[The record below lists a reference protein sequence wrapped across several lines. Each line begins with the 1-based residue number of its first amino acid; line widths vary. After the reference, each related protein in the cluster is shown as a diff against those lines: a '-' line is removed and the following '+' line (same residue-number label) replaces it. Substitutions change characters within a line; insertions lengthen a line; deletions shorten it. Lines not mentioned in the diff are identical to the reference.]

1 VDGPVSAIAILV
13 EIAGWGGAGLILLG
27 YLLISLGK
35 LDGQSAV
42 FQWIN
47 VFGGAGF
54 VINAWWHG
62 AVPVVALN
70 LIWVLIG
77 AVALIRIWSRRA
89 RAQASPE

>member
-1 VDGPVSAIAILV
+1 MSGVEILV
-13 EIAGWGGAGLILLG
+13 EIVGWGGAGLILLG

-70 LIWVLIG
+70 VIWVLIG
-77 AVALIRIWSRRA
+77 AVTLIRIWTRRA
-89 RAQASPE
+89 RARAIPE